1 MLFTSSVFVLVFLPI
16 TLFVYFIIPSKAI
29 SQKNFVLLIASL
41 VFYSWGE
48 PKYILVM
55 LISIFTNYFCA
66 VLIDSYK
73 KKDSSGNKSKFI
85 LVIDISFNIG
95 VLGYFKYTD
104 FIIQTIN
111 NLTEAGIGIFSIA
124 LPIGI
129 SFYTFQTMSYVIDVY
144 QGKVNVQ
151 KNILILATYITLFP
165 QLIAGPIVRYSDV
178 EYELTART
186 SSAGMISEGI
196 RRFIIGFSKKLL
208 IANQMGVI
216 WDEIYGALANG
227 NAISAVEAWLGA
239 IAFTFQIYFDFSG
252 YSDMAIGLGKVL
264 GFNFLEN
271 FNYPY
276 ISKSITE
283 FWRRWHMSLSS
294 WFKEY
299 VYIPLGG
306 NRKGLARQIINIS
319 IVWALTG
326 LWHGAGWNFVLWGGY
341 YGVLLI
347 IEKLFL
353 LKLLE
358 RVPPKLNWIR
368 IIYCMFFVIVGWVI
382 FNVTDYTTG
391 IRYIKYMF
399 GTQKGIGE
407 LQYYLRTRMILFA
420 LAIIA
425 ATPFMNN
432 FLLEMLNKIKNHT
445 VRDAIETATYLLL
458 LVISIAFLVSGSYN
472 PFLYFRF

>member
-1 MLFTSSVFVLVFLPI
+1 
-16 TLFVYFIIPSKAI
+16 
-29 SQKNFVLLIASL
+29 
-41 VFYSWGE
+41 
-48 PKYILVM
+48 
-55 LISIFTNYFCA
+55 
-66 VLIDSYK
+66 
-73 KKDSSGNKSKFI
+73 
-85 LVIDISFNIG
+85 
-95 VLGYFKYTD
+95 
-104 FIIQTIN
+104 
-111 NLTEAGIGIFSIA
+111 
-124 LPIGI
+124 
-129 SFYTFQTMSYVIDVY
+129 
-144 QGKVNVQ
+144 
-151 KNILILATYITLFP
+151 
-165 QLIAGPIVRYSDV
+165 
-178 EYELTART
+178 
-186 SSAGMISEGI
+186 
-196 RRFIIGFSKKLL
+196 
-208 IANQMGVI
+208 
-216 WDEIYGALANG
+216 
-227 NAISAVEAWLGA
+227 
-239 IAFTFQIYFDFSG
+239 
-252 YSDMAIGLGKVL
+252 
-264 GFNFLEN
+264 
-271 FNYPY
+271 
-276 ISKSITE
+276 
-283 FWRRWHMSLSS
+283 MSLSS